1 MAGEMI
7 LHSDLN
13 CFYASVEMNENPYLR
28 GKAIAVCGSTE
39 DRHGIVLTA
48 SYPAKRMG
56 VKTGA
61 ANWQARQCCPG
72 LICVPPHYELYLK
85 YSKLVRRI
93 YARYTD
99 DIEPFGMDENWLAIP
114 YGRGDVE
121 REGRMIAEEIRRSVR
136 EEIGLTVSIGVSFS
150 KIFAKLGSDM
160 KKPDAVTVISR
171 ANFQEKVWPLAVSE
185 LLYVGPATTRRLMSM
200 NVMTIG
206 DLAKADPELIR
217 SRLGKNGVMLWRF
230 ANGADHSPV
239 MPAEFVP
246 PIKSVGHGTTCVC
259 DLEAE
264 YPVWL
269 VLYELAQDVGHRLRK
284 NALAARGVQ
293 ITVKDNDLAYRQ
305 YQTPL
310 PFPSQSP
317 LEIAQAGFALFRQHY
332 FWEKPVRAL
341 TIRGINLQ
349 VTTRTIQN
357 DVVALTVDY
366 PLETQQGK
374 GGCVKVAQW
383 YHPHRNILSGEQQ
396 RILAEI
402 MQTASEQQAQVLREM
417 LLEYGSPKTRQTLQ
431 EGFNVQ

>member
-1 MAGEMI
+1 MTGEMI

-13 CFYASVEMNENPYLR
+13 CFYASVEMNENPRLR
-28 GKAIAVCGSTE
+28 GKAVAVCGSTE

-72 LICVPPHYELYLK
+72 LICVPPHYELYMK

-99 DIEPFGMDENWLAIP
+99 DIEPFGMDENWLSIP

-121 REGRMIAEEIRRSVR
+121 REGRLIAEEIRKSVR

-217 SRLGKNGVMLWRF
+217 SRLGKNGIMLWRF

-246 PIKSVGHGTTCVC
+246 PISLWATAQPACAIWKRNIRCGWCCTSWRRTWAIACGRMNWRR
-259 DLEAE
+259 EAC
-264 YPVWL
+264 
-269 VLYELAQDVGHRLRK
+269 RLRS
-284 NALAARGVQ
+284 RIMTW
-293 ITVKDNDLAYRQ
+293 ITGSIKRRC
-305 YQTPL
+305 
-310 PFPSQSP
+310 PFRVSRRWR
-317 LEIAQAGFALFRQHY
+317 LRR
-332 FWEKPVRAL
+332 RAL
-341 TIRGINLQ
+341 RFSDSTI
-349 VTTRTIQN
+349 
-357 DVVALTVDY
+357 
-366 PLETQQGK
+366 
-374 GGCVKVAQW
+374 
-383 YHPHRNILSGEQQ
+383 SG
-396 RILAEI
+396 R
-402 MQTASEQQAQVLREM
+402 
-417 LLEYGSPKTRQTLQ
+417 SPCGR
-431 EGFNVQ
+431 

>member
-1 MAGEMI
+1 MGGEMI

-136 EEIGLTVSIGVSFS
+136 KEIGLTVSIGVSFS

-206 DLAKADPELIR
+206 DLAKIDDNGVLIR
-217 SRLGKNGVMLWRF
+217 TANDKPGYFAVGFMSEK
-230 ANGADHSPV
+230 ANG
-239 MPAEFVP
+239 
-246 PIKSVGHGTTCVC
+246 T
-259 DLEAE
+259 
-264 YPVWL
+264 YRYVWL
-269 VLYELAQDVGHRLRK
+269 FKVRA
-284 NALAARGVQ
+284 
-293 ITVKDNDLAYRQ
+293 
-305 YQTPL
+305 
-310 PFPSQSP
+310 
-317 LEIAQAGFALFRQHY
+317 
-332 FWEKPVRAL
+332 KPV
-341 TIRGINLQ
+341 T
-349 VTTRTIQN
+349 
-357 DVVALTVDY
+357 
-366 PLETQQGK
+366 ETYATKEGTS
-374 GGCVKVAQW
+374 
-383 YHPHRNILSGEQQ
+383 I
-396 RILAEI
+396 
-402 MQTASEQQAQVLREM
+402 
-417 LLEYGSPKTRQTLQ
+417 TRQTGEVEWTAIKRTSDGRYQ
-431 EGFNVQ
+431 AVADEGENGFTAEKAAAFLNTVYTPVFTAVGS